1 MSEGYQPQTPQS
13 GTGTPGQATSAPQ
26 PAQPAPGH
34 PAPQPQSAPAP
45 TPQPTPQPAPG
56 QPTSQPQPAP
66 APQIPV
72 IESASATTSP
82 DNHSGPGAYVILA
95 IGLALIIASSL
106 VLANT
111 FGEVLSEVADI
122 VAEEYPDE
130 EWDFDDL
137 DRHFDDDTHGTDADL
152 TTDNIFETRISC
164 ADESVNSYVYAS
176 DYNGSQQAVSEFVS
190 ALTKADGDSTNL
202 LSTHLRAAMGA
213 TDATTRTEELDA
225 AAQVVADAQTSIQAI
240 ELPGTDRVS
249 GLKADSVIDALGD
262 AKEDCAERW
271 SAIAKLVDILRSP
284 DGHTTDELA
293 ELDEEASNI
302 VDIAI
307 RLTTALTDSAS
318 YK

>member
-56 QPTSQPQPAP
+56 QPTSQPQPTP

-152 TTDNIFETRISC
+152 TTDNIC

-249 GLKADSVIDALGD
+249 GRFGHRRPRGRQAGLCRAL
-262 AKEDCAERW
+262 ERHRQ
-271 SAIAKLVDILRSP
+271 AGRHPQVARRP
-284 DGHTTDELA
+284 HHRRA
-293 ELDEEASNI
+293 RRA
-302 VDIAI
+302 
-307 RLTTALTDSAS
+307 
-318 YK
+318 

>member
-1 MSEGYQPQTPQS
+1 MSEGYQPQTPQG
-13 GTGTPGQATSAPQ
+13 GTGAPGQPTPAPQPTPQ
-26 PAQPAPGH
+26 PAQPAPGQ
-34 PAPQPQSAPAP
+34 PTPQPQPAAQP
-45 TPQPTPQPAPG
+45 QPQPTPQP
-56 QPTSQPQPAP
+56 QPAP
-66 APQIPV
+66 TPQVPV

-137 DRHFDDDTHGTDADL
+137 DHYFDDDTRSTDADL
-152 TTDNIFETRISC
+152 TADNIFETRIGCS
-164 ADESVNSYVYAS
+164 DESVNSYVYAS
-176 DYNGSQQAVSEFVS
+176 DYDGSQQAVSEFVS

-202 LSTHLRAAMGA
+202 LSMHLRAAMGT
-213 TDATTRTEELDA
+213 TDAATRTEELDA
-225 AAQVVADAQTSIQAI
+225 AAQVVADAQASIQAI

-249 GLKADSVIDALGD
+249 GVKAGSIIDALGD
-262 AKEDCAERW
+262 AKEDCVERW

-307 RLTTALTDSAS
+307 RLTSALTDSAS

>member
-1 MSEGYQPQTPQS
+1 MSEGYQPQTPQG
-13 GTGTPGQATSAPQ
+13 GTGAPGQPT
-26 PAQPAPGH
+26 
-34 PAPQPQSAPAP
+34 PAPQPQPTRPTP
-45 TPQPTPQPAPG
+45 TPQPTPQP
-56 QPTSQPQPAP
+56 QPAS
-66 APQIPV
+66 APQAPV

-82 DNHSGPGAYVILA
+82 DNHSGPGVYVILA
-95 IGLALIIASSL
+95 IGLALIIALSL

-130 EWDFDDL
+130 EWDFDEL
-137 DRHFDDDTHGTDADL
+137 DHYFDDDTHSTDADL
-152 TTDNIFETRISC
+152 TADNIFETRIGC

-176 DYNGSQQAVSEFVS
+176 DYDGSQQAVSEFVS
-190 ALTKADGDSTNL
+190 AFTKADGDSTNL
-202 LSTHLRAAMGA
+202 LSMHLRAAMGA
-213 TDATTRTEELDA
+213 TDAATRTEELDA
-225 AAQVVADAQTSIQAI
+225 AAQAVADAQASIQAI
-240 ELPGTDRVS
+240 EVPGTDRVS
-249 GLKADSVIDALGD
+249 GVKADSVIDALGD
-262 AKEDCAERW
+262 AKEDCVERW

>member
-1 MSEGYQPQTPQS
+1 MSEGYQPQTPQ
-13 GTGTPGQATSAPQ
+13 GGNGTPGQPTPQPVPQPQ
-26 PAQPAPGH
+26 PAA
-34 PAPQPQSAPAP
+34 QPQ
-45 TPQPTPQPAPG
+45 PQPTPQV
-56 QPTSQPQPAP
+56 
-66 APQIPV
+66 PV

-82 DNHSGPGAYVILA
+82 DNHSGPGVYIILA

-111 FGEVLSEVADI
+111 FGEVLSEVADM

-130 EWDFDDL
+130 EWDFDEL
-137 DRHFDDDTHGTDADL
+137 DHYFDDDTHSTDAEL
-152 TTDNIFETRISC
+152 TADNIFETRIGC

-176 DYNGSQQAVSEFVS
+176 DYDGSQQAVSEFVF

-202 LSTHLRAAMGA
+202 LSMHLRAATGA
-213 TDATTRTEELDA
+213 TDAATRAEELDA
-225 AAQVVADAQTSIQAI
+225 AAQVVADAQASIQAI

-249 GLKADSVIDALGD
+249 GLKADSIIDALGD

-271 SAIAKLVDILRSP
+271 NAIAELVDVLRSP

>member
-1 MSEGYQPQTPQS
+1 MSEGYQPQTPQ
-13 GTGTPGQATSAPQ
+13 GGNGVPGQ
-26 PAQPAPGH
+26 
-34 PAPQPQSAPAP
+34 PAP
-45 TPQPTPQPAPG
+45 TPQPQPAAQPQPTP
-56 QPTSQPQPAP
+56 QPQPAP
-66 APQIPV
+66 AAQPQPQPQPAPTPQVPV

-82 DNHSGPGAYVILA
+82 DNHSGPGVYIILA
-95 IGLALIIASSL
+95 IGLALIVTASL

-122 VAEEYPDE
+122 VAEKYPDE

-137 DRHFDDDTHGTDADL
+137 DHYFDDDTHSTGADL
-152 TTDNIFETRISC
+152 TADNIFETRIGC

-176 DYNGSQQAVSEFVS
+176 DYDGSQQAVSEFVS
-190 ALTKADGDSTNL
+190 ALAKADGDSTNL
-202 LSTHLRAAMGA
+202 LSMHLRAAMGA
-213 TDATTRTEELDA
+213 TDAATRTEELDA
-225 AAQVVADAQTSIQAI
+225 AAQVVADAQASIQAI
-240 ELPGTDRVS
+240 EVPDTNRVS
-249 GLKADSVIDALGD
+249 GVKADSVIDALGD
-262 AKEDCAERW
+262 AKEDCVERW

>member
-1 MSEGYQPQTPQS
+1 MSEGYQPQTPQ
-13 GTGTPGQATSAPQ
+13 GGNGTPGQ
-26 PAQPAPGH
+26 
-34 PAPQPQSAPAP
+34 PAPQPQPAP
-45 TPQPTPQPAPG
+45 TPQPTPQV
-56 QPTSQPQPAP
+56 
-66 APQIPV
+66 PV

-82 DNHSGPGAYVILA
+82 DNHSGPGAYVIVAICLA
-95 IGLALIIASSL
+95 IIIALSL
-106 VLANT
+106 ALANT
-111 FGEVLSEVADI
+111 LGEVLSEVADM

-130 EWDFDDL
+130 EWDFDEL
-137 DRHFDDDTHGTDADL
+137 DHYFDDDTHSTDVDL
-152 TTDNIFETRISC
+152 TADNIFDTRIGC

-176 DYNGSQQAVSEFVS
+176 DYDGSQQAVSEFVF

-202 LSTHLRAAMGA
+202 LSMHLRAATGA
-213 TDATTRTEELDA
+213 TDATTRAEELDA

>member
-1 MSEGYQPQTPQS
+1 MSEGYQPQTPQG
-13 GTGTPGQATSAPQ
+13 GTGAPGQPT
-26 PAQPAPGH
+26 
-34 PAPQPQSAPAP
+34 PAPQPQPQPTQPTP
-45 TPQPTPQPAPG
+45 TPQPTPQP
-56 QPTSQPQPAP
+56 QPAS
-66 APQIPV
+66 APQAPV

-82 DNHSGPGAYVILA
+82 DNHSGPGVYVILA
-95 IGLALIIASSL
+95 IGLALIIAASL

-130 EWDFDDL
+130 EWDFDEL
-137 DRHFDDDTHGTDADL
+137 DHYFDDDTHSTDADL
-152 TTDNIFETRISC
+152 TADNIFETRIGC

-176 DYNGSQQAVSEFVS
+176 DYDGSQQAVSEFVS

-202 LSTHLRAAMGA
+202 LSMHLRAAMGA
-213 TDATTRTEELDA
+213 TDAATRTEELDA

-249 GLKADSVIDALGD
+249 GLKADSVIDALED
-262 AKEDCAERW
+262 AKEDCVERW

-293 ELDEEASNI
+293 ELDEEASNV

>member
-1 MSEGYQPQTPQS
+1 MSEGYQPQTPQG
-13 GTGTPGQATSAPQ
+13 GTGAPGQPT
-26 PAQPAPGH
+26 
-34 PAPQPQSAPAP
+34 PAPQPQPQPTQPTP
-45 TPQPTPQPAPG
+45 TPQPTPQP
-56 QPTSQPQPAP
+56 QPAS
-66 APQIPV
+66 APQAPV

-82 DNHSGPGAYVILA
+82 DNHSGPGVYVILA
-95 IGLALIIASSL
+95 IGLALIIAASL

-130 EWDFDDL
+130 EWDFDEL
-137 DRHFDDDTHGTDADL
+137 DHYFDDDTHSTDADL
-152 TTDNIFETRISC
+152 TADNIFETRIGC

-176 DYNGSQQAVSEFVS
+176 DYDGSQQAVSEFVS

-202 LSTHLRAAMGA
+202 LSMHLRAAMDA
-213 TDATTRTEELDA
+213 TDAATRTEELDA

-249 GLKADSVIDALGD
+249 GLKADSVIDALED
-262 AKEDCAERW
+262 AKEDCVERW

-293 ELDEEASNI
+293 ELDEEASNV

>member
-1 MSEGYQPQTPQS
+1 MSEGYQPQTPQG
-13 GTGTPGQATSAPQ
+13 GTGAPGQPT
-26 PAQPAPGH
+26 
-34 PAPQPQSAPAP
+34 PAPQPQPQPTQPTP
-45 TPQPTPQPAPG
+45 TPQPTPQP
-56 QPTSQPQPAP
+56 QPAS
-66 APQIPV
+66 APQAPV

-82 DNHSGPGAYVILA
+82 DNHSGPGVYVILA
-95 IGLALIIASSL
+95 IGLALIIAASL

-130 EWDFDDL
+130 EWDFDEL
-137 DRHFDDDTHGTDADL
+137 DHYFDDDTHSTDADL
-152 TTDNIFETRISC
+152 TADNIFETRIGC

-176 DYNGSQQAVSEFVS
+176 DYDGSQQAVSEFVS

-202 LSTHLRAAMGA
+202 LSMHLRAAMGA
-213 TDATTRTEELDA
+213 TDAATRTEELDA
-225 AAQVVADAQTSIQAI
+225 AVQVVADAQTSIQAI

-249 GLKADSVIDALGD
+249 GLKADSVIDALED
-262 AKEDCAERW
+262 AKEDCVERW

-293 ELDEEASNI
+293 ELDEEASNV

>member
-1 MSEGYQPQTPQS
+1 MSEGYQPQTPQG
-13 GTGTPGQATSAPQ
+13 GTGAPGQPT
-26 PAQPAPGH
+26 
-34 PAPQPQSAPAP
+34 PAPQPQPQPQPTQPTP
-45 TPQPTPQPAPG
+45 TPQPTPQP
-56 QPTSQPQPAP
+56 QPAS
-66 APQIPV
+66 APQAPV

-82 DNHSGPGAYVILA
+82 DNHSGPGAYIILA

-130 EWDFDDL
+130 EWDFDEL
-137 DRHFDDDTHGTDADL
+137 DHYFDDDTRSTDVDL
-152 TTDNIFETRISC
+152 TTDNIFETRIGC

-176 DYNGSQQAVSEFVS
+176 DYDGSQQAVSEFVS

-202 LSTHLRAAMGA
+202 LSMHLRAAMGA
-213 TDATTRTEELDA
+213 TDAATRTEELDT
-225 AAQVVADAQTSIQAI
+225 AAQVVADAQASIQAI

-249 GLKADSVIDALGD
+249 GVKADSVIDALGD

-307 RLTTALTDSAS
+307 RLTSALTDSAS

>member
-1 MSEGYQPQTPQS
+1 MSEGYQPQTPQG
-13 GTGTPGQATSAPQ
+13 GTGAPGQPTPAPQLQPAPQPQ
-26 PAQPAPGH
+26 PAQPT
-34 PAPQPQSAPAP
+34 P
-45 TPQPTPQPAPG
+45 TPQPTPQP
-56 QPTSQPQPAP
+56 QPAP
-66 APQIPV
+66 APQAPV

-95 IGLALIIASSL
+95 IGLVLIIAFSL

-137 DRHFDDDTHGTDADL
+137 DHYFDDDTHSTDADL
-152 TTDNIFETRISC
+152 TADNIFETRIDC

-176 DYNGSQQAVSEFVS
+176 DYDGSQQAVNEFVF

-202 LSTHLRAAMGA
+202 LSMHLRAAMGA
-213 TDATTRTEELDA
+213 ADATARTEELDA
-225 AAQVVADAQTSIQAI
+225 AAQVVADAQASIQAI
-240 ELPGTDRVS
+240 EVPGTDRVS
-249 GLKADSVIDALGD
+249 GVKAGSIIDALGD

>member
-56 QPTSQPQPAP
+56 QPTSQPQPTP

-130 EWDFDDL
+130 EWD
-137 DRHFDDDTHGTDADL
+137 FDDDTHGTDADL

-262 AKEDCAERW
+262 AKQDCAERW
-271 SAIAKLVDILRSP
+271 SAIAKLVGILRSP

>member
-1 MSEGYQPQTPQS
+1 MSEGYQPQTPQ
-13 GTGTPGQATSAPQ
+13 GGNGTPG
-26 PAQPAPGH
+26 
-34 PAPQPQSAPAP
+34 
-45 TPQPTPQPAPG
+45 QPTPQPAPAPAPAPQTTH
-56 QPTSQPQPAP
+56 QPQPAQPQPAP
-66 APQIPV
+66 TPQVPV

-82 DNHSGPGAYVILA
+82 DNHSGPGAYVIVAICLA
-95 IGLALIIASSL
+95 IIIALSL
-106 VLANT
+106 ALANT
-111 FGEVLSEVADI
+111 LGEVLSEVADM

-130 EWDFDDL
+130 EWDFDEL
-137 DRHFDDDTHGTDADL
+137 DHYFDDDTHSTDVDL
-152 TTDNIFETRISC
+152 TADNIFDTRIAC

-176 DYNGSQQAVSEFVS
+176 DYDGSQQAVSEFVF

-202 LSTHLRAAMGA
+202 LSMHLRAATGA
-213 TDATTRTEELDA
+213 TDAATRAEELDA

-240 ELPGTDRVS
+240 EPPGADRVS

>member
-1 MSEGYQPQTPQS
+1 MSEGYQPQTPQG
-13 GTGTPGQATSAPQ
+13 GTGAPGQPTAAPQ
-26 PAQPAPGH
+26 PAQPAPG
-34 PAPQPQSAPAP
+34 QPTPAPAP
-45 TPQPTPQPAPG
+45 TPQPTPQP
-56 QPTSQPQPAP
+56 QPST
-66 APQIPV
+66 APQVPV

-95 IGLALIIASSL
+95 IGLALIVTASL

-137 DRHFDDDTHGTDADL
+137 DHYFDDDTRSTDDDL
-152 TTDNIFETRISC
+152 TADNIFETRIGC

-176 DYNGSQQAVSEFVS
+176 DYDGSQQAVSEFVS
-190 ALTKADGDSTNL
+190 ALAKADGDSTNL
-202 LSTHLRAAMGA
+202 LSMHLRAAMGA
-213 TDATTRTEELDA
+213 TDAATRAEELDA
-225 AAQVVADAQTSIQAI
+225 AAQVVADAQASIQAI
-240 ELPGTDRVS
+240 ELLGTDRVS
-249 GLKADSVIDALGD
+249 GVKADSIIDALGD

-271 SAIAKLVDILRSP
+271 GAIAKLVDILKSP
-284 DGHTTDELA
+284 DGHTADELA

>member
-1 MSEGYQPQTPQS
+1 MSEGYQPQTPQG
-13 GTGTPGQATSAPQ
+13 GTGAPSQPTPAPQPQ
-26 PAQPAPGH
+26 PAQPT
-34 PAPQPQSAPAP
+34 P
-45 TPQPTPQPAPG
+45 TPQPTPQP
-56 QPTSQPQPAP
+56 QPAP
-66 APQIPV
+66 APQVPV

-95 IGLALIIASSL
+95 IGLALIVAASL

-137 DRHFDDDTHGTDADL
+137 DHYFDDDTRSTDADL
-152 TTDNIFETRISC
+152 TADNIFETRIGC

-176 DYNGSQQAVSEFVS
+176 DYDGSQQAVSEFVS

-202 LSTHLRAAMGA
+202 LSMHLRAAMGT

-225 AAQVVADAQTSIQAI
+225 AAQVVADARASIQAI
-240 ELPGTDRVS
+240 EVPGTDRVS

-262 AKEDCAERW
+262 AKEDCVERW

-307 RLTTALTDSAS
+307 RLTSALTDSAS

>member
-1 MSEGYQPQTPQS
+1 MSEGYQPQTPQG
-13 GTGTPGQATSAPQ
+13 GTGAPGQPTAAPQ
-26 PAQPAPGH
+26 PAQPAPG
-34 PAPQPQSAPAP
+34 QPTPAPAP
-45 TPQPTPQPAPG
+45 TPQPTPQPKPS
-56 QPTSQPQPAP
+56 TSPQV
-66 APQIPV
+66 PV

-82 DNHSGPGAYVILA
+82 DNHSGPGVYVILA

-130 EWDFDDL
+130 EWDFDEL
-137 DRHFDDDTHGTDADL
+137 DHYFDDDTHSTDADL
-152 TTDNIFETRISC
+152 TADNIFETRIGC

-176 DYNGSQQAVSEFVS
+176 DYDGSQQAVSEFVS

-202 LSTHLRAAMGA
+202 LSMHLRAAMGA
-213 TDATTRTEELDA
+213 TDAATRTEELDA

-249 GLKADSVIDALGD
+249 GLKADSVIDALED
-262 AKEDCAERW
+262 AKEDCVERW

-293 ELDEEASNI
+293 ELDEEASNV

>member
-1 MSEGYQPQTPQS
+1 MSEGYQPQTPQ
-13 GTGTPGQATSAPQ
+13 GGNGTPGQ
-26 PAQPAPGH
+26 
-34 PAPQPQSAPAP
+34 PAPQPQPAAQP
-45 TPQPTPQPAPG
+45 QPQPTPQV
-56 QPTSQPQPAP
+56 
-66 APQIPV
+66 PV

-82 DNHSGPGAYVILA
+82 DNHSGPGVYVILA

-130 EWDFDDL
+130 EWDFDEL
-137 DRHFDDDTHGTDADL
+137 DHYFDDDTHSTDADL
-152 TTDNIFETRISC
+152 TADNIFETRIGC
-164 ADESVNSYVYAS
+164 ADESVNTYVYAS
-176 DYNGSQQAVSEFVS
+176 DYDGSQQAVSEFVL

-202 LSTHLRAAMGA
+202 LSMHLRAATGA
-213 TDATTRTEELDA
+213 TDAATRAEELDA

-249 GLKADSVIDALGD
+249 GLKADSIIDALGD

-271 SAIAKLVDILRSP
+271 SSIAELVDILRSP

>member
-1 MSEGYQPQTPQS
+1 MSEGYQPQTPQ
-13 GTGTPGQATSAPQ
+13 GGNGTPGHPT
-26 PAQPAPGH
+26 
-34 PAPQPQSAPAP
+34 PAPQPTPASAP
-45 TPQPTPQPAPG
+45 TPQPTPQPAAQPQP
-56 QPTSQPQPAP
+56 QPTPQPQPAP
-66 APQIPV
+66 TPQVPV

-82 DNHSGPGAYVILA
+82 DNHSGPGVYVILA

-137 DRHFDDDTHGTDADL
+137 DHYFDDDTRSTDDDL
-152 TTDNIFETRISC
+152 TADNIFETRIGC

-176 DYNGSQQAVSEFVS
+176 DYDGSQQAVSEFVS
-190 ALTKADGDSTNL
+190 ALAKADGDSTNL
-202 LSTHLRAAMGA
+202 LSMHLRAAMGT
-213 TDATTRTEELDA
+213 TDATTRAEELDA
-225 AAQVVADAQTSIQAI
+225 AAQVVVNAQTSIQAI
-240 ELPGTDRVS
+240 EPPGTDRVS

>member
-1 MSEGYQPQTPQS
+1 MSEGYQPQTPQG
-13 GTGTPGQATSAPQ
+13 GTGAPGQPT
-26 PAQPAPGH
+26 
-34 PAPQPQSAPAP
+34 PAPQPQPQPQPTQPTP
-45 TPQPTPQPAPG
+45 TPQPTPQP
-56 QPTSQPQPAP
+56 QPAS
-66 APQIPV
+66 APQAPV

-82 DNHSGPGAYVILA
+82 DNHSGPGVYVILA
-95 IGLALIIASSL
+95 IGLALIIALSL

-130 EWDFDDL
+130 EWDFDEL
-137 DRHFDDDTHGTDADL
+137 DHYFDDDTHSTDADL
-152 TTDNIFETRISC
+152 TADNIFETRIGC

-176 DYNGSQQAVSEFVS
+176 DYDGSQQAVSEFVS

-202 LSTHLRAAMGA
+202 LSMHLRAAMGA
-213 TDATTRTEELDA
+213 TDAATRTEELNA
-225 AAQVVADAQTSIQAI
+225 AAQVVADAQASIQAI

-249 GLKADSVIDALGD
+249 GVKADSIIDALGD

-293 ELDEEASNI
+293 ELDEEASDI
-302 VDIAI
+302 VDVAI
-307 RLTTALTDSAS
+307 HLTTALTDSAS

>member
-1 MSEGYQPQTPQS
+1 MSEGYQPQTPQ
-13 GTGTPGQATSAPQ
+13 GGNGTPGQPTPQPVPTPQPQPAPQ
-26 PAQPAPGH
+26 PAPAT
-34 PAPQPQSAPAP
+34 
-45 TPQPTPQPAPG
+45 TPQPTPQV
-56 QPTSQPQPAP
+56 
-66 APQIPV
+66 PV

-82 DNHSGPGAYVILA
+82 DNHSGPGVYVIVAICLA
-95 IGLALIIASSL
+95 IIIALSL
-106 VLANT
+106 ALANT
-111 FGEVLSEVADI
+111 LGDVLSEVADM

-130 EWDFDDL
+130 EWDFDEL
-137 DRHFDDDTHGTDADL
+137 DHYFDDDTHSTDVDL
-152 TTDNIFETRISC
+152 TADNIFDTRIAC

-176 DYNGSQQAVSEFVS
+176 DYDGSQQAVSEFVF

-202 LSTHLRAAMGA
+202 LSMHLRAATGA
-213 TDATTRTEELDA
+213 TDAVTRAEELDA

-262 AKEDCAERW
+262 AKEDCTERW

-293 ELDEEASNI
+293 ALDEEASNI

>member
-1 MSEGYQPQTPQS
+1 MSEGYQPQTPQG
-13 GTGTPGQATSAPQ
+13 GTGAPGQPTAAPQ
-26 PAQPAPGH
+26 PAQPAPG
-34 PAPQPQSAPAP
+34 QPTPAPAP
-45 TPQPTPQPAPG
+45 TPQPTPQP
-56 QPTSQPQPAP
+56 QPST
-66 APQIPV
+66 APQVPV

-82 DNHSGPGAYVILA
+82 DNHSGPGVYVILA

-130 EWDFDDL
+130 EWDFDEL
-137 DRHFDDDTHGTDADL
+137 DHYFDDDTRSTDDDL
-152 TTDNIFETRISC
+152 TADNIFETRIGC

-176 DYNGSQQAVSEFVS
+176 DYDGSQQAVSEFVS
-190 ALTKADGDSTNL
+190 ALAKADGDSTNL
-202 LSTHLRAAMGA
+202 LSMHLRAAMGA

-225 AAQVVADAQTSIQAI
+225 AAQVVADAQASIQVI
-240 ELPGTDRVS
+240 EVPGTDRVS

-262 AKEDCAERW
+262 AKEDCVERW

>member
-1 MSEGYQPQTPQS
+1 MSEGYQPQTPQG
-13 GTGTPGQATSAPQ
+13 GTGAPGQPT
-26 PAQPAPGH
+26 
-34 PAPQPQSAPAP
+34 PAPQPQPTRPTP
-45 TPQPTPQPAPG
+45 TPQPTPQP
-56 QPTSQPQPAP
+56 QPAS
-66 APQIPV
+66 APQAPV

-82 DNHSGPGAYVILA
+82 DNHSGPGVYVILA
-95 IGLALIIASSL
+95 IGLALIIALSL

-130 EWDFDDL
+130 EWDFDEL
-137 DRHFDDDTHGTDADL
+137 DHYFDDDTHSTDADL
-152 TTDNIFETRISC
+152 TADNIFETRIGC

-176 DYNGSQQAVSEFVS
+176 DYDGSQQAVSEFVS

-202 LSTHLRAAMGA
+202 LSMHLRAAMGA
-213 TDATTRTEELDA
+213 TDAATRTEELDA
-225 AAQVVADAQTSIQAI
+225 AAQAVADAQASIQAI
-240 ELPGTDRVS
+240 EVPGTDRVS
-249 GLKADSVIDALGD
+249 GVKADSVIDALGD
-262 AKEDCAERW
+262 AKEDCVERW

>member
-1 MSEGYQPQTPQS
+1 MSEGYQPQTPQG
-13 GTGTPGQATSAPQ
+13 GTG
-26 PAQPAPGH
+26 APG
-34 PAPQPQSAPAP
+34 
-45 TPQPTPQPAPG
+45 QPTPQPAPTPTPQPAPQPAPG
-56 QPTSQPQPAP
+56 QSTPAP
-66 APQIPV
+66 APQVPV

-95 IGLALIIASSL
+95 IGLALIVAASL

-137 DRHFDDDTHGTDADL
+137 DHYFDDDTHSTDAGL
-152 TTDNIFETRISC
+152 TADNIFETRIGC

-176 DYNGSQQAVSEFVS
+176 DYDGSQQAVSEFVS
-190 ALTKADGDSTNL
+190 AITKADGDSTNL
-202 LSTHLRAAMGA
+202 LSMHLRAAMGA
-213 TDATTRTEELDA
+213 TDAATRTEELDA
-225 AAQVVADAQTSIQAI
+225 AAQVVADAQASIQAI
-240 ELPGTDRVS
+240 EVPGTDRVS
-249 GLKADSVIDALGD
+249 GVKADSIIDALGD

-271 SAIAKLVDILRSP
+271 GAIAKLVDILRSP

>member
-1 MSEGYQPQTPQS
+1 MSEGYQPQTPQ
-13 GTGTPGQATSAPQ
+13 GGNGTPGQPTPQPQ
-26 PAQPAPGH
+26 PAPASQPQPA
-34 PAPQPQSAPAP
+34 AQPQPAPAP
-45 TPQPTPQPAPG
+45 TPQP
-56 QPTSQPQPAP
+56 
-66 APQIPV
+66 APQAPV

-82 DNHSGPGAYVILA
+82 DNHSGPGAYVIVAICLA
-95 IGLALIIASSL
+95 IIIALSL
-106 VLANT
+106 ALANT
-111 FGEVLSEVADI
+111 LGDVLSEVADM

-130 EWDFDDL
+130 EWDFDEL
-137 DRHFDDDTHGTDADL
+137 DHYFGDDTHSTDVDL
-152 TTDNIFETRISC
+152 TADNIFDTRIAC

-176 DYNGSQQAVSEFVS
+176 DYDGSQQAVSEFVF
-190 ALTKADGDSTNL
+190 ALTKADGDNTNL
-202 LSTHLRAAMGA
+202 LSMHLRAATGA
-213 TDATTRTEELDA
+213 TDAATRAEELDA

-249 GLKADSVIDALGD
+249 GVKSDSIIDALKD

-271 SAIAKLVDILRSP
+271 GAIAKLVDILRSP

-293 ELDEEASNI
+293 EMDEEASNI

>member
-1 MSEGYQPQTPQS
+1 MSEGYQPQTPQ
-13 GTGTPGQATSAPQ
+13 GGNGTPGQPTSAPQ
-26 PAQPAPGH
+26 PV
-34 PAPQPQSAPAP
+34 
-45 TPQPTPQPAPG
+45 QPAPG
-56 QPTSQPQPAP
+56 QPTPQPASAPQPSP
-66 APQIPV
+66 APQVPV

-82 DNHSGPGAYVILA
+82 DNHSGPGVYVILA

-130 EWDFDDL
+130 EWDFDEL
-137 DRHFDDDTHGTDADL
+137 DHYFDDDTHSTDTDL
-152 TTDNIFETRISC
+152 AADNIFETRIGC

-176 DYNGSQQAVSEFVS
+176 DYDGSQQAVSEFVT

-202 LSTHLRAAMGA
+202 LSMHLRAATGA

-225 AAQVVADAQTSIQAI
+225 AAQVVADAQASIQTI
-240 ELPGTDRVS
+240 EVPSTDRVS
-249 GLKADSVIDALGD
+249 GVKAGSIIEALGD

>member
-1 MSEGYQPQTPQS
+1 MSEGYQPQTPQG
-13 GTGTPGQATSAPQ
+13 GTGAPGQPT
-26 PAQPAPGH
+26 
-34 PAPQPQSAPAP
+34 PAPQPQPTRPTP
-45 TPQPTPQPAPG
+45 TPQPTPQP
-56 QPTSQPQPAP
+56 QPAS
-66 APQIPV
+66 APQAPV

-82 DNHSGPGAYVILA
+82 DNHSGPGVYVILA
-95 IGLALIIASSL
+95 IGLALIIALSL

-130 EWDFDDL
+130 EWDFDEL
-137 DRHFDDDTHGTDADL
+137 DHYFDGDTHSTDADL
-152 TTDNIFETRISC
+152 TADNIFETRIGC

-176 DYNGSQQAVSEFVS
+176 DYDGSQQAVSEFVS

-202 LSTHLRAAMGA
+202 LSMHLRAAMGA
-213 TDATTRTEELDA
+213 TDAATRTEELDA
-225 AAQVVADAQTSIQAI
+225 AAQAVADAQASIQAI
-240 ELPGTDRVS
+240 EVPGTDRVS
-249 GLKADSVIDALGD
+249 GVKADSVIDALGD
-262 AKEDCAERW
+262 AKEDCVERW

>member
-1 MSEGYQPQTPQS
+1 MSEGYQPQTPQG
-13 GTGTPGQATSAPQ
+13 GTGAPGQPT
-26 PAQPAPGH
+26 
-34 PAPQPQSAPAP
+34 PAPQPQPTRPTP
-45 TPQPTPQPAPG
+45 TPQPTPQP
-56 QPTSQPQPAP
+56 QPAS
-66 APQIPV
+66 APQAPV

-82 DNHSGPGAYVILA
+82 DNHSGPGVYVILA
-95 IGLALIIASSL
+95 IGLALIIALSL

-130 EWDFDDL
+130 EWDFDEL
-137 DRHFDDDTHGTDADL
+137 DHYFDDDTHSTDADL
-152 TTDNIFETRISC
+152 TANNIFETRIGC

-176 DYNGSQQAVSEFVS
+176 DYDGSQQAVSEFVS

-202 LSTHLRAAMGA
+202 LSMHLRAAMGA
-213 TDATTRTEELDA
+213 TDAATRTEELDA
-225 AAQVVADAQTSIQAI
+225 AAQVAADAQASIQAI

-249 GLKADSVIDALGD
+249 GVKADSIIDVLGD
-262 AKEDCAERW
+262 AKEDCVERW

-307 RLTTALTDSAS
+307 HLTTALTDSAS

>member
-1 MSEGYQPQTPQS
+1 MSEGYQPQTPQ
-13 GTGTPGQATSAPQ
+13 GGNGTPGQ
-26 PAQPAPGH
+26 
-34 PAPQPQSAPAP
+34 P
-45 TPQPTPQPAPG
+45 T
-56 QPTSQPQPAP
+56 PAP
-66 APQIPV
+66 APQVPV

-82 DNHSGPGAYVILA
+82 DNHSGPGVYVILA
-95 IGLALIIASSL
+95 IGLALIVTASL

-130 EWDFDDL
+130 EWDFDEL
-137 DRHFDDDTHGTDADL
+137 DHYFDDDTRSTDDDL
-152 TTDNIFETRISC
+152 TADNIFETRIGC
-164 ADESVNSYVYAS
+164 ADESVNSYVYAN
-176 DYNGSQQAVSEFVS
+176 DYDGSQQAVSEFVF

-202 LSTHLRAAMGA
+202 LSMHLRAAMGT
-213 TDATTRTEELDA
+213 TDATTRTEELDT
-225 AAQVVADAQTSIQAI
+225 AAQVVADAQASIQAI

-249 GLKADSVIDALGD
+249 GVKADSIIDALGD

-293 ELDEEASNI
+293 GLDEEASNI

>member
-1 MSEGYQPQTPQS
+1 MSEGYQPQTPQ
-13 GTGTPGQATSAPQ
+13 GGNGTPGQPTAVPQ
-26 PAQPAPGH
+26 P
-34 PAPQPQSAPAP
+34 
-45 TPQPTPQPAPG
+45 TQPTPQPAAQPQP
-56 QPTSQPQPAP
+56 QPTPHPQPTPAP
-66 APQIPV
+66 APQVPV

-130 EWDFDDL
+130 EWDFDEL
-137 DRHFDDDTHGTDADL
+137 DHYFDDDTRSTDADL
-152 TTDNIFETRISC
+152 TADSIFETRIGC
-164 ADESVNSYVYAS
+164 ADESVSSYVYAS
-176 DYNGSQQAVSEFVS
+176 DYDGSQQAVSEFVS

-202 LSTHLRAAMGA
+202 LSMHLRAAMGA
-213 TDATTRTEELDA
+213 TDAATRTEELDA
-225 AAQVVADAQTSIQAI
+225 AAQVVADAQASIQAI
-240 ELPGTDRVS
+240 EVPGTDRVS
-249 GLKADSVIDALGD
+249 GVKADSVIDALGD
-262 AKEDCAERW
+262 AKEDCVERW

-284 DGHTTDELA
+284 NGHTTDELA

>member
-1 MSEGYQPQTPQS
+1 MSEGYQPQTPQ
-13 GTGTPGQATSAPQ
+13 GGNGAPGQ
-26 PAQPAPGH
+26 
-34 PAPQPQSAPAP
+34 PAPQPQPV
-45 TPQPTPQPAPG
+45 PQP
-56 QPTSQPQPAP
+56 QPQPAP
-66 APQIPV
+66 APTPQVPV

-82 DNHSGPGAYVILA
+82 DNHSGPGVYVILA

-137 DRHFDDDTHGTDADL
+137 DHYFDDDTRSTDADL
-152 TTDNIFETRISC
+152 TADNIFETRIGC

-176 DYNGSQQAVSEFVS
+176 DYDGSQQAVSEFVF

-202 LSTHLRAAMGA
+202 FSMHLRAAMGA
-213 TDATTRTEELDA
+213 TDAATRTEELDA
-225 AAQVVADAQTSIQAI
+225 AAQVVADAQASIQAV
-240 ELPGTDRVS
+240 EVPGTNRVS
-249 GLKADSVIDALGD
+249 GVKADSIIDALGD

-271 SAIAKLVDILRSP
+271 GAIAKLVDILRSP
-284 DGHTTDELA
+284 DGHTADELA

>member
-1 MSEGYQPQTPQS
+1 MSEGYQPQTPQ
-13 GTGTPGQATSAPQ
+13 GGNG
-26 PAQPAPGH
+26 APG
-34 PAPQPQSAPAP
+34 
-45 TPQPTPQPAPG
+45 
-56 QPTSQPQPAP
+56 QPAP
-66 APQIPV
+66 APAPQVPV

-82 DNHSGPGAYVILA
+82 DNHSGPGVYVILA
-95 IGLALIIASSL
+95 IGLALIVTASL

-130 EWDFDDL
+130 EWDFDEL
-137 DRHFDDDTHGTDADL
+137 DHYFDDDTRSTDDDL
-152 TTDNIFETRISC
+152 TADNIFETRIGC

-176 DYNGSQQAVSEFVS
+176 DYDGSQQAVSEFVS
-190 ALTKADGDSTNL
+190 ALAKADGDSTNL
-202 LSTHLRAAMGA
+202 LSMHLRAAMGT
-213 TDATTRTEELDA
+213 TDATTRTEELDT
-225 AAQVVADAQTSIQAI
+225 AAQVVADAQASIQAI

-249 GLKADSVIDALGD
+249 GVKADSIIDALGD

-307 RLTTALTDSAS
+307 RLTSALTDSAS

>member
-1 MSEGYQPQTPQS
+1 MSEGYQPQTPQ
-13 GTGTPGQATSAPQ
+13 GGNGAPGQPAPTPQ
-26 PAQPAPGH
+26 PAQPAPG
-34 PAPQPQSAPAP
+34 QPTP
-45 TPQPTPQPAPG
+45 TPQPTPQP
-56 QPTSQPQPAP
+56 QPAP
-66 APQIPV
+66 APQAPV

-82 DNHSGPGAYVILA
+82 DNHSGPGVYVILA
-95 IGLALIIASSL
+95 IGLALIIAASL

-130 EWDFDDL
+130 EWDFDEL
-137 DRHFDDDTHGTDADL
+137 DHYFDDDTRSTDDDL
-152 TTDNIFETRISC
+152 TTDNIFETRIGC

-176 DYNGSQQAVSEFVS
+176 DYDGSQQAVSEFVS
-190 ALTKADGDSTNL
+190 ALAKADGDSTNL
-202 LSTHLRAAMGA
+202 LSMHLRAAMGT

-225 AAQVVADAQTSIQAI
+225 AAQVVADAQASIQAI
-240 ELPGTDRVS
+240 EVPGTDRVS
-249 GLKADSVIDALGD
+249 GVKADSVIDALGD
-262 AKEDCAERW
+262 AKEDCVERW

>member
-1 MSEGYQPQTPQS
+1 MSEGYQPQTPQG
-13 GTGTPGQATSAPQ
+13 GTS
-26 PAQPAPGH
+26 
-34 PAPQPQSAPAP
+34 
-45 TPQPTPQPAPG
+45 APG
-56 QPTSQPQPAP
+56 QPTPGQPVPAPQPAAQPQPQPTP
-66 APQIPV
+66 APQVPV

-82 DNHSGPGAYVILA
+82 DNHSGPGVYVILA
-95 IGLALIIASSL
+95 IGLALIVTASL

-130 EWDFDDL
+130 EWDFDEL
-137 DRHFDDDTHGTDADL
+137 DHYFDDDTRSTDDDL
-152 TTDNIFETRISC
+152 TADNIFETRIGC

-176 DYNGSQQAVSEFVS
+176 DYDGSQQAVSEFVS
-190 ALTKADGDSTNL
+190 ALAKADGDSTNL
-202 LSTHLRAAMGA
+202 LSMHLRAAMGT
-213 TDATTRTEELDA
+213 TDATTRTEELDT
-225 AAQVVADAQTSIQAI
+225 AAQVVADAQASIQAI

-249 GLKADSVIDALGD
+249 GVKADSIIDALGD

>member
-1 MSEGYQPQTPQS
+1 MSEGYQPQTPQG
-13 GTGTPGQATSAPQ
+13 GTGAPGQPTPVPQ
-26 PAQPAPGH
+26 PAQPAPG
-34 PAPQPQSAPAP
+34 
-45 TPQPTPQPAPG
+45 QPTP
-56 QPTSQPQPAP
+56 QPQPAP
-66 APQIPV
+66 APQVPV

-82 DNHSGPGAYVILA
+82 DNHSGPGVYIILA
-95 IGLALIIASSL
+95 IGLALIVTASL

-130 EWDFDDL
+130 EWDFDEL
-137 DRHFDDDTHGTDADL
+137 DHYFDDDTHGTDADL
-152 TTDNIFETRISC
+152 TADNIFETRIGC

-176 DYNGSQQAVSEFVS
+176 DYDGSQQAVSEFVS

-202 LSTHLRAAMGA
+202 LSMHLRAATGA
-213 TDATTRTEELDA
+213 TDAATRTEELDA
-225 AAQVVADAQTSIQAI
+225 AAQVVTDAQASIQAI
-240 ELPGTDRVS
+240 EVPGTDRVS
-249 GLKADSVIDALGD
+249 GVKADSIIDALGD
-262 AKEDCAERW
+262 AKEDCVERW
-271 SAIAKLVDILRSP
+271 SAITELVDILRSP

>member
-1 MSEGYQPQTPQS
+1 M
-13 GTGTPGQATSAPQ
+13 
-26 PAQPAPGH
+26 
-34 PAPQPQSAPAP
+34 
-45 TPQPTPQPAPG
+45 
-56 QPTSQPQPAP
+56 
-66 APQIPV
+66 
-72 IESASATTSP
+72 
-82 DNHSGPGAYVILA
+82 DNHSGPGVYVILA
-95 IGLALIIASSL
+95 IGLALIVAASL

-130 EWDFDDL
+130 EWDFDEL
-137 DRHFDDDTHGTDADL
+137 DHYFDDDTRSTDADL
-152 TTDNIFETRISC
+152 TADNIFETRIGC

-176 DYNGSQQAVSEFVS
+176 DYDGSQQAVNEFVF

-202 LSTHLRAAMGA
+202 LSMHLRAAMGA
-213 TDATTRTEELDA
+213 TDAATRTEELDA
-225 AAQVVADAQTSIQAI
+225 AEQVVADAQASIQAI

-249 GLKADSVIDALGD
+249 GVKADSIIDALGD

-271 SAIAKLVDILRSP
+271 GAIAKLVDILRSP

-307 RLTTALTDSAS
+307 RLTSALTDSAS